1 MRRLLRKKGSV
12 LFLVLVVMSLLVIA
26 ASATYYIVNNQHA
39 SVTVRYSSEQSYQTA
54 LSVSN
59 TVSDYIDGYG
69 TKLKN
74 KQIDGTNYEE
84 NILAQLVSLHINEQ
98 YDATKSLVDLEMGDV
113 TVNIKKL
120 KETEITEGDST
131 STEHIFE
138 ISTNVNVNGETAT
151 VTQYKAITTASQV
164 QTAEPFT
171 RFLTSTGKGSDPR
184 DVFLAP
190 ATIYGDAF
198 FENEWTTMTA
208 HLNSSLYSS
217 KSFVDHGIKYKMP
230 VDNEGNKS
238 TLNWEMVIGENFIT
252 SANGE
257 YTGRLDNVFVGNDM
271 SLNSQWNAEKVYVG
285 GSLEVK
291 FNDNNN
297 TNTFFINEDLHIS
310 ANGTPNNTYYVNGDL
325 YLPKNEEWGYVPIP
339 SGKFYVNG
347 MIYLDGVPATL
358 GDDGIYRYTDAWG
371 GSSALPQTVESWTTK
386 FFAPISSA
394 DFETAMKDEIP
405 LNNNPQTEDD
415 YFVIENW
422 DDVYE
427 YIESKASQNEYMN
440 WDAEKY
446 FLKLEEEGKTA
457 GTVTPGQNNTDTTTY
472 ANQVCTISESCRIK
486 QAQFEDGGQWGSP
499 QAAGGNIVIN
509 ADSEPLYIYLEPEA
523 GESSFRF
530 GPEGQRTNV
539 IIEGQYPV
547 VFILPDG
554 TSFQMVDQSYI
565 GHGDLL
571 LETGDIDSL
580 DDLLNGDINVI
591 GQAGMY
597 TDDPS
602 KIQSLFEEDP
612 DDGLFKFNTTGKT
625 GTLHNNIFLVSNS
638 DNATLDFNVI
648 STFGGYIYAPKCNF
662 VNDRASQV
670 AAFVGGLVVSNYTY
684 KNNVSHLIFTS
695 PYDYY
700 NNYTYDY
707 ANGENN
713 GNIVDKIMSGSGGTK
728 PGADDSNITVV
739 SSVKTIG
746 YR

>member
-120 KETEITEGDST
+120 KETETTEGDST

-271 SLNSQWNAEKVYVG
+271 SLKSQWNAEKVYVYG
-285 GSLEVK
+285 DLEVK
-291 FNDNNN
+291 YGDGN
-297 TNTFFINEDLHIS
+297 TNTFFINKDFHLKTGWS
-310 ANGTPNNTYYVNGDL
+310 STPNNTYYVNGDF
-325 YLPKNEEWGYVPIP
+325 YIDRTEDEWGGTISVP
-339 SGKFYVNG
+339 SGNIYVNG
-347 MIYLDGVPATL
+347 KIYYDGVEL
-358 GDDGIYRYTDAWG
+358 EEDEEGNHYYTDEWG
-371 GSSALPQTVESWTTK
+371 NTQIISIPHISAED
-386 FFAPISSA
+386 I
-394 DFETAMKDEIP
+394 ETAMENNIP

-440 WDAEKY
+440 WDAENY

-499 QAAGGNIVIN
+499 QAVGGNIVIN

-707 ANGENN
+707 ANGESN

>member
-12 LFLVLVVMSLLVIA
+12 LFLVLVVMSLLIIA

-54 LSVSN
+54 LSVSS

-69 TKLKN
+69 AKLKN
-74 KQIDGTNYEE
+74 KQIDGKNYEE

-120 KETEITEGDST
+120 KETELTEGDST
-131 STEHIFE
+131 ATEHIFE
-138 ISTNVNVNGETAT
+138 ISTNVEVNGETAT

-208 HLNSSLYSS
+208 HLNSSLYAS
-217 KSFVDHGIKYKMP
+217 KSLVDIGIKYKTP
-230 VDNEGNKS
+230 VDNAGNKS
-238 TLNWEMVIGENFIT
+238 TLNWEMVIGKNFIT
-252 SANGE
+252 EANGE
-257 YTGRLDNVFVGNDM
+257 YTGRLDNVFVGNNM
-271 SLNSQWNAEKVYVG
+271 TLNSQWNAEKVYVG
-285 GSLEVK
+285 GDLEVK
-291 FNDNNN
+291 YGDGN
-297 TNTFFINEDLHIS
+297 TNTYFINKDLHLKTGWS
-310 ANGTPNNTYYVNGDL
+310 STSNNTYYVNGDL
-325 YLPKNEEWGYVPIP
+325 YIDRTEDEWGSISVP
-339 SGKFYVNG
+339 SGNIYVNG
-347 MIYLDGVPATL
+347 KIYYDGVEL
-358 GDDGIYRYTDAWG
+358 EEDEGGNLYYIDEWG
-371 GSSALPQTVESWTTK
+371 GKQIISIPHISAEDIE
-386 FFAPISSA
+386 A
-394 DFETAMKDEIP
+394 AMKNDIP

-422 DDVYE
+422 DDVFE
-427 YIESKASQNEYMN
+427 YISTKSSQNEYMN

-457 GTVTPGQNNTDTTTY
+457 GTVIPGVNNTDTTTY

-486 QAQFEDGGQWGSP
+486 QSQFKSEWGP
-499 QAAGGNIVIN
+499 QIGGNIVIN

-530 GPEGQRTNV
+530 GPVGYWTNV

-554 TSFQMVDQSYI
+554 TNFEMVDQSYI

-571 LETGDIDSL
+571 LEAGNIDSIDSL
-580 DDLLNGDINVI
+580 LNGELNILN
-591 GQAGMY
+591 QAGMY
-597 TDDPS
+597 GGDPS
-602 KIQSLFEEDP
+602 NVQSLFEEDP
-612 DDGLFKFNTTGKT
+612 NDGLLKFNTTGKT
-625 GTLHNNIFLVSNS
+625 GTLHNNIFLVSNA

-662 VNDRASQV
+662 INDRASQV
-670 AAFVGGLVVSNYTY
+670 TAFIGGLVVSNYTY
-684 KNNVSHLIFTS
+684 KNNMSHLIFTS

-728 PGADDSNITVV
+728 PGADKGNITVV

-746 YR
+746 YK